1 MNIRPNRGI
10 SPYPDVKMM
19 RKLDEVAKQRGLKH
33 WWELKKAVKVPSKEE
48 VKVEEVKP
56 REEEVKLEAE
66 EPYACDIC
74 GFKAKSMGGLAA
86 HRRVHI

>member
-1 MNIRPNRGI
+1 MLNIRPNRGI
-10 SPYPDVKMM
+10 SPYHVKMM
-19 RKLDEVAKQRGLKH
+19 RKLDEVARQRGLKH
-33 WWELKKAVKVPSKEE
+33 WWELKKAVKVAPKED

-74 GFKAKSMGGLAA
+74 GFKAKSM
-86 HRRVHI
+86 